1 MITITVVLLVSPDRA
16 GQNAD
21 QNNDDRLRR
30 ERGGVMWG
38 LAKDSGEDTMRNVV
52 QTRAVYRVV
61 HLYETMP
68 RLHPDDPRLTIPVEL

>member
-21 QNNDDRLRR
+21 QNNDDRPRQ

-38 LAKDSGEDTMRNVV
+38 LAKDSGDDTMRNVV
-52 QTRAVYRVV
+52 EAPGVYRVV

-68 RLHPDDPRLTIPVEL
+68 RLHRDDPRRTIPQDS